1 MWLGLWGAQ
10 ASLVAAHAFSGCGF
24 RTLEHRLGSCGS
36 TQAWLSYSMSDL
48 PGPGI
53 KPVSPELAVGFTG
66 TTREALNFSF
76 RFSISF
82 NIAFWIIF

>member
-10 ASLVAAHAFSGCGF
+10 ASLVVAHALSGCGF
-24 RTLEHRLGSCGS
+24 RTLEHRLGSCG

-53 KPVSPELAVGFTG
+53 KPVSPELAVGFTEPPG
-66 TTREALNFSF
+66 KP
-76 RFSISF
+76 
-82 NIAFWIIF
+82 